1 VGSPSTSLFELG
13 PTLTRFGVPDA
24 LQDPVLQLH
33 NTTSM
38 MMLNDNWQNNFNW
51 KNTQQVPFKL
61 LALPPPNDLES
72 AIVATLPTLPPMF
85 LQRMQMFLRAL
96 DSLEGKNVFR
106 ISST

>member
-1 VGSPSTSLFELG
+1 
-13 PTLTRFGVPDA
+13 

-51 KNTQQVPFKL
+51 KNTQQSTIQATGF
-61 LALPPPNDLES
+61 APPNDLES